1 MKLVDKT
8 EAGINLRGYSKT
20 RNLKLLEEFANS
32 DMQVA
37 EIEDYN
43 HASAKSCQ
51 TSFLNSIKNFKM
63 TGIKIK
69 IRGKRVFLVKE
80 I

>member
-1 MKLVDKT
+1 MKLVDK
-8 EAGINLRGYSKT
+8 
-20 RNLKLLEEFANS
+20 
-32 DMQVA
+32 
-37 EIEDYN
+37 IEDYN

-69 IRGKRVFLVKE
+69 IRGNRVFLVKE